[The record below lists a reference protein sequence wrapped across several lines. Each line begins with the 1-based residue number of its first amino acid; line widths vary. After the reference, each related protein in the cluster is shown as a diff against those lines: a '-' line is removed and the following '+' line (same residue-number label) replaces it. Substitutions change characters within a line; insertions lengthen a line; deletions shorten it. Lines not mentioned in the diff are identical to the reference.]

1 MNSGLSLKEILYSVL
16 RAEDTL
22 NSLSR
27 RTYEIEGVMV
37 DLFKKENGKI
47 IDPYYQLSDDRSRI
61 RDGIT
66 AMHAYLCMKAGEL
79 SKTQEKLVP
88 VLMKRYCSM
97 DSLGVY
103 LIYRHIKNLAE
114 MNKAGGDL
122 VIEG

>member
-1 MNSGLSLKEILYSVL
+1 
-16 RAEDTL
+16 
-22 NSLSR
+22 
-27 RTYEIEGVMV
+27 
-37 DLFKKENGKI
+37 
-47 IDPYYQLSDDRSRI
+47 
-61 RDGIT
+61 
-66 AMHAYLCMKAGEL
+66 MHAYLCMKAGEL